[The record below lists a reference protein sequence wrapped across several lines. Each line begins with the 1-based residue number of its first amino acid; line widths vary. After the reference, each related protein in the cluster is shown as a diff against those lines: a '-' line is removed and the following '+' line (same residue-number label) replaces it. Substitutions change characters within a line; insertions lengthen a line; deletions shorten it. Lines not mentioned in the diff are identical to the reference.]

1 MVKTMLAACLLAAM
15 AFGTTGCWS
24 SFELVERG
32 FVQAAAVDLTDDGNI
47 RLISHVYKPGGG
59 TPSLKSNT
67 GPSYVDMTTTGSTVF
82 DAVRKVPL
90 QLGRK
95 LQWSHM
101 RVLLIGEEVARS
113 ENIGNVLDFFYRD
126 HEPRGTIDV
135 ILTKGQAGDYLSL
148 RPMIESTMGQQLLRV
163 EEIGTLES
171 GRTIDITLTKLRI
184 RASSEVPTAMIPVLA
199 FKNESKQQIVVSGL
213 ATVDLAK
220 GKRTGTIPF
229 ANVQSA
235 LMLSGKFK
243 RGIIDVP
250 CGEERKPASSD
261 YDSLEVGR
269 TEAKLN
275 PVVAGDKLRIAFH
288 LELEG
293 SVGELVCSKA
303 DTKEDLRQFAKRVE
317 STVERQIRDTA
328 KLLQSNR
335 SDVIDV
341 GTRVFRQHSRL
352 WKRWKPDWER
362 RFAESEFSISV
373 KAMVRSTGTTI
384 GKPFSAAK

>member
-1 MVKTMLAACLLAAM
+1 MVKTMLAACLLIAA
-15 AFGTTGCWS
+15 AFATTGCWS
-24 SFELVERG
+24 SFELIERG
-32 FVQAAAVDLTDDGNI
+32 FVQAAAIDLTEDGNV

-59 TPSLKSNT
+59 TTSLKSDI
-67 GPSYVDMTTTGSTVF
+67 GPSYVDLTTTGSTVF

-101 RVLLIGEEVARS
+101 RILLIGEEVARS

-135 ILTKGQAGDYLSL
+135 ILTKGQAGDYLTL

-171 GRTIDITLTKLRI
+171 GRTINVTVTKLKI
-184 RASSEVPTAMIPVLA
+184 RSSAEVPTEMLPLLA
-199 FKNESKQQIVVSGL
+199 FKNGGKNVVVSGL

-220 GKRTGTIPF
+220 GKLTGTIPL

-250 CGEERKPASSD
+250 CGKERKPANSGF
-261 YDSLEVGR
+261 DSFEVGSAK
-269 TEAKLN
+269 AKLT
-275 PVVAGDKLRIAFH
+275 PVVAGDALRVGFR

-293 SVGELVCSKA
+293 SAGELVCSKA
-303 DTKEDLRQFAKRVE
+303 DTKEEVRQFAKRVE
-317 STVERQIRDTA
+317 QTVERQIRDTVM
-328 KLLQSNR
+328 LLQSER
-335 SDVIDV
+335 SDAIGV
-341 GTRVFRQHSRL
+341 GTKVYRQHSRV

-362 RFAESEFSISV
+362 RFAECEFDISV
-373 KAMVRSTGTTI
+373 KAIVKSTGTTI
-384 GKPFSAAK
+384 GKPFSESK